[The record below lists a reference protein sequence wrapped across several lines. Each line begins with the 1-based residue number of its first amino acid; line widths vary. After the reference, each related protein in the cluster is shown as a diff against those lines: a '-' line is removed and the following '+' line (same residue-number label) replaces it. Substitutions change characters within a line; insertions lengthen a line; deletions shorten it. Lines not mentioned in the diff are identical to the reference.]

1 MQATRQLAAIMFTD
15 MEGYTALMQ
24 KNEQAAIERRNRHR
38 EVFEK
43 SMIDHGGKIIQYYG
57 DGTLSIFSS
66 AIHAVNAGVAMQS
79 LFRQTPQVPLRIGIH
94 IGDISFDDSG
104 VYGDG
109 VNIASRIESIAVA
122 GSVFIS
128 EKVFDEI
135 KNQPSINTISL
146 GFFDLKNVSRPVEI
160 FAISNEGLAVPQ
172 QGEVSGK
179 KAEPK
184 NKLAVLPFVNL
195 SNDAENEYFSDGI
208 TEELI
213 NTLSKIDGLQL
224 TCRTSCF
231 SFKGKNLDV
240 REIGRTLNVA
250 KVLEGSVRKA
260 GNHVRISSK
269 LVNCADGYQLWSET
283 FDRNLDDI
291 FELQDEIAGIICNRM
306 REQMGSKIVDT
317 TEPSQ
322 NIDAY
327 QLYLKGLFFF
337 NKGTPA
343 DYYKAIQFL
352 EQAIALD
359 PSFANA
365 YAMVASC
372 YSALATTGNVN
383 AASVIEQVKMA
394 SRKAIQLN
402 SQLPQSYLSMAM
414 LQLYFEFQFEDAFNN
429 INKAFL
435 LSPGSS
441 EAHYVASHYYT
452 IINDKKRM
460 VEEAEL
466 ALHAD
471 PLSLMKN
478 NQLGEALLYAQ
489 RPDDAERQL
498 MKTLEMDPHWRTP
511 LRNLGFVHA
520 ATGNYQKCFEVF
532 DQIRREV
539 NQTGKG
545 ITGYIF
551 ALHLL
556 GRKDEV
562 GPWLEQL
569 IHRSELDPNVSLET
583 DIALGFLAS
592 GDPDGAFTHLHDA
605 YEKRAGT
612 IFFAMRY
619 PINRFLM
626 KDERYWQLLERMGL
640 KKYYEDERNVAQRV

>member
-15 MEGYTALMQ
+15 MEGYTALME

-43 SMIDHGGKIIQYYG
+43 SMVDHGGKIIQYYG

-66 AIHAVNAGVAMQS
+66 AIHAVNAGMAMQS

-94 IGDISFDDSG
+94 IGDINFDDSG

-109 VNIASRIESIAVA
+109 VNIASRIESFAVA

-128 EKVFDEI
+128 DKVFDEI
-135 KNQPSINTISL
+135 KNQPSINTISM

-160 FAISNEGLAVPQ
+160 FAIANEGLAVPQ
-172 QGEVSGK
+172 QREVSGK
-179 KAEPK
+179 KTEPK

-195 SNDAENEYFSDGI
+195 STDAENEYFSDGI

-240 REIGRTLNVA
+240 REIGRTLNVT

-306 REQMGSKIVDT
+306 REQMGSKTVDSI
-317 TEPSQ
+317 EPSQ
-322 NIDAY
+322 NIEAY

-337 NKGTPA
+337 NKGIPA
-343 DYYKAIQFL
+343 DYYKAIQFF
-352 EQAIALD
+352 EQAIAMD
-359 PSFANA
+359 RSFANA
-365 YAMVASC
+365 YAMVASS

-383 AASVIEQVKMA
+383 AGSVIEQVKMA

-414 LQLYFEFQFEDAFNN
+414 LQLYFEFQFEEALNN

-441 EAHYVASHYYT
+441 DAHYVASHYYS

-466 ALHAD
+466 ALRSD

-489 RPDDAERQL
+489 RPEDAEKQL

-532 DQIRREV
+532 DQIRLEV
-539 NQTGKG
+539 NQPGKG

-556 GRKDEV
+556 GRKDEAW
-562 GPWLEQL
+562 PWLEQL
-569 IHRSELDPNVSLET
+569 IHRSEMDPNVSLQT
-583 DIALGFLAS
+583 DIGLGFLVS
-592 GDPDGAFTHLHDA
+592 GDPDRAFSYLHDA

-619 PINRFLM
+619 PINRILI
-626 KDERYWQLLERMGL
+626 KHERYWQLLERMGL
-640 KKYYEDERNVAQRV
+640 TRYYEDEWNVEQQV